1 MDKYIAKTLIKHNG
15 KRYEAGSEIELED
28 AAELLEIDAVK
39 PVKKTNPDN
48 DKNGAGAQAPDQPPV
63 NPTNVGA
70 EGEKD
75 GQTPPNPKSA
85 DGKEYSFM
93 KDAEQVEFLKT
104 LSDEELK
111 NRFNEL
117 LEVSK
122 TQAKK
127 AIKNRLKSGNT
138 DK

>member
-48 DKNGAGAQAPDQPPV
+48 DKNGSTLPDREKGEGAGDNPP
-63 NPTNVGA
+63 
-70 EGEKD
+70 
-75 GQTPPNPKSA
+75 PPNPKPA

-93 KDAEQVEFLKT
+93 NDAEQVEFLKT

-111 NRFNEL
+111 AQFNEL
-117 LEVSK
+117 FEVSK
-122 TQAKK
+122 TRAKK
-127 AIKNRLKSGNT
+127 AIKNRLKSNNT